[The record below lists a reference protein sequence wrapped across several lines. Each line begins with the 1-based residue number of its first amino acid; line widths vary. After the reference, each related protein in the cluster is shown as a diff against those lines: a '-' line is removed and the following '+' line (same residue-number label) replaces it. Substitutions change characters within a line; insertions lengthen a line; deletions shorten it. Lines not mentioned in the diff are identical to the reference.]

1 MYIGHGGEFFEP
13 GTANVSINNAQ
24 GIATLEM
31 MKALSEFMSPDFL
44 THDSNGTQAEWEA
57 GNVALMNMWGSRMG
71 NLMDDEG
78 SEPVVYENT
87 KVAGPLMV
95 GDSGVPAT
103 TLWWDGWTVATN
115 VSDEDAA
122 ATFQA
127 LTHAVS
133 PALLNEE
140 TMGQAVWLIDGF
152 EPQEVNEGVLAAVA
166 AGSQPYPMVP
176 FQGLLHTALGAEL
189 SDFMQG
195 NESAEQALADVEAAY
210 TAAAIEAGF
219 VTE

>member
-1 MYIGHGGEFFEP
+1 
-13 GTANVSINNAQ
+13 
-24 GIATLEM
+24 
-31 MKALSEFMSPDFL
+31 
-44 THDSNGTQAEWEA
+44 
-57 GNVALMNMWGSRMG
+57 MNMWGSRMG

-78 SEPVVYENT
+78 SAPEVYENT
-87 KVAGPLMV
+87 MVACPLIV

-122 ATFQA
+122 ATFKA
-127 LTHAVS
+127 LAHAVS
-133 PALLNEE
+133 PALLNDE

-152 EPQEVNEGVLAAVA
+152 EPQPVNEGVLAAVA
-166 AGSQPYPMVP
+166 AGSKPYPMVP
-176 FQGLLHTALGAEL
+176 FQGLLHYALGAEL

-195 NESAEQALADVEAAY
+195 TESAEQALADVEAAY
-210 TAAAIEAGF
+210 AAAAIEAGF